1 MEPVIYGSKSV
12 CNEISFVSSVLGEAN
27 KRTRKYRG
35 DPQNGEKPCAA
46 DQVLRSVLNGLENA
60 VVLLSLLPGLG
71 LIAAQRS
78 NESILSVA
86 Y

>member
-1 MEPVIYGSKSV
+1 
-12 CNEISFVSSVLGEAN
+12 
-27 KRTRKYRG
+27 
-35 DPQNGEKPCAA
+35 
-46 DQVLRSVLNGLENA
+46 VLNSLENA
-60 VVLLSLLPGLG
+60 VVMLSLLPGLG